1 VCRGNAGKDSR
12 MQATTARLEPMREC
26 GSGRASQPDSLSFH
40 RSARS
45 APGTASRLDCG
56 EQDSLYIREQ
66 PRTPAVCHRRCRF
79 SRRYILELPVGYVYA
94 SKVAAVV
101 LQPGLPDLASQ
112 RAASKGVI
120 PILNIRRS
128 SYLVAVF
135 ACMLAWVPATASAQ
149 DKDSFT
155 PMPLD
160 SGFGRMDVNPP
171 PVPAEQIIKE
181 FAAKESEF
189 QDALNHYTY
198 RRYARVQTLDDDNKV
213 DGEWYEVDDVTFDS
227 TGRRTEKV
235 VFAPGS
241 TLQRVMMSPSDLQ
254 DISHGYPFVLT
265 TEEIAQYDVKFIG
278 RQKVDEVDCY
288 VFEVEPKLIEKNKR
302 YFLGRIWVDA
312 TDLQIVVTNGRMVP
326 DDTRKGKED
335 LHPPFMT
342 WRAQVDGHYWFP
354 VYTKGEGILHFS
366 SGNGFIGQDV
376 HIRDTVKYTD
386 YKRFGSTSK
395 IIFGG
400 QTAPDPNQPTSQ
412 PPATPQKKK

>member
-1 VCRGNAGKDSR
+1 MYMRLKLQ
-12 MQATTARLEPMREC
+12 QACCIAAAAKGGQIILSNRRLIIFV
-26 GSGRASQPDSLSFH
+26 ALIAF
-40 RSARS
+40 
-45 APGTASRLDCG
+45 TL
-56 EQDSLYIREQ
+56 
-66 PRTPAVCHRRCRF
+66 AV
-79 SRRYILELPVGYVYA
+79 G
-94 SKVAAVV
+94 
-101 LQPGLPDLASQ
+101 
-112 RAASKGVI
+112 
-120 PILNIRRS
+120 
-128 SYLVAVF
+128 
-135 ACMLAWVPATASAQ
+135 AQ

-160 SGFGRMDVNPP
+160 SGFGKMDVNPP

-213 DGEWYEVDDVTFDS
+213 DGEWYEVDDVIFDP

-235 VFAPGS
+235 VFAPNS
-241 TLQRVMMSPSDLQ
+241 TLTRVMMSPSDLQ

-265 TEEIAQYDVKFIG
+265 TEAITQYNVSYVG
-278 RQKVDEVDCY
+278 RQRVDEVDCY
-288 VFEVEPKLIEKNKR
+288 VFDVEPKQIEKNKR

-354 VYTKGEGILHFS
+354 VYTKGEGILHFA
-366 SGNGFIGQDV
+366 SGNGFMGEDV

-386 YKRFGSTSK
+386 YKRFGSTSRM
-395 IIFGG
+395 IFAG
-400 QTAPDPNQPTSQ
+400 QTVPDPNQQQQ
-412 PPATPQKKK
+412 PPAPPKK